1 LYPNTF
7 KEEVMQRAVVILA
20 VAVGGA
26 ALFGA
31 STPSPVSSARAAEVM
46 RLERHFDSVD
56 VELRSRDVSALN
68 ATQRANR
75 AQLVGWLRDYR
86 NAGRFPVNDKFTQP
100 TPFFRDKDGVLCAM
114 AYLIDRSGRSDIVD
128 KVAATRNNAYIRQLA
143 DDPALI
149 SWLDSWGL
157 SVAEAGRIQP
167 SYGGGGLI
175 DDDDDVVDSDV
186 ALGAI
191 GLGGASLAMTAV
203 NIVKPSTAS
212 GLVGVLAGVSAIIFG
227 AVNLDDDEYSGND
240 QVGAVTIG
248 LGALSLGAGIY
259 GYVEAQRDHHRW
271 RDRDRYDRR
280 RRGYSIKVVPD
291 LAMQRSEPRVGV
303 LVNGRF

>member
-1 LYPNTF
+1 
-7 KEEVMQRAVVILA
+7 MQRAVVILA

-56 VELRSRDVSALN
+56 VELRSRDVSALT
-68 ATQRANR
+68 AAQRLNR
-75 AQLVGWLRDYR
+75 AQLVSWLRDYR
-86 NAGRFPVNDKFTQP
+86 NADRFPVNDRFKQP

-114 AYLIDRSGRSDIVD
+114 AYLIDRSGRGDIVD

-149 SWLDSWGL
+149 SWLDTWGL

-167 SYGGGGLI
+167 SYGGDGVI

-271 RDRDRYDRR
+271 RDRNRDRYDRR

-291 LAMQRSEPRVGV
+291 VALQRSEPRVGL

>member
-1 LYPNTF
+1 M
-7 KEEVMQRAVVILA
+7 ERAVVILA
-20 VAVGGA
+20 VAVGSA

-56 VELRSRDVSALN
+56 IELRSRDVSALN

-75 AQLVGWLRDYR
+75 AQLVSWLRDYR
-86 NAGRFPVNDKFTQP
+86 NADRFPVNNRFSQA

-149 SWLDSWGL
+149 SWLNDWGL

-167 SYGGGGLI
+167 TYGGGDVI

-271 RDRDRYDRR
+271 RDRDRDRYDRR
-280 RRGYSIKVVPD
+280 RHGYSIKVVPD
-291 LAMQRSEPRVGV
+291 VALQRSEPRVGL

>member
-1 LYPNTF
+1 
-7 KEEVMQRAVVILA
+7 MQRAVVILA

-56 VELRSRDVSALN
+56 IELRSRDVSALN

-75 AQLVGWLRDYR
+75 AQLVSWLRDYR
-86 NAGRFPVNDKFTQP
+86 NADRFPVNDRFSQA

-149 SWLDSWGL
+149 SWLNDWGL

-167 SYGGGGLI
+167 TYGGGDVI

-271 RDRDRYDRR
+271 RDRDRDRYDRR
-280 RRGYSIKVVPD
+280 RHGYSIKVVPD
-291 LAMQRSEPRVGV
+291 VALQRSEPRVGL

>member
-1 LYPNTF
+1 M
-7 KEEVMQRAVVILA
+7 ERAVVILA

-56 VELRSRDVSALN
+56 TELKSRDVSALN
-68 ATQRANR
+68 AAQRANR
-75 AQLVGWLRDYR
+75 AQVVSWLRDYR
-86 NAGRFPVNDKFTQP
+86 NADRFPVNDKFAQP
-100 TPFFRDKDGVLCAM
+100 TPFFRDKNGVLCAM
-114 AYLIDRSGRSDIVD
+114 AYLIDRSGRGDIVD
-128 KVAATRNNAYIRQLA
+128 KVAATRNNAYINELA

-149 SWLDSWGL
+149 RWLDTWGL

-167 SYGGGGLI
+167 SYGGGGI
-175 DDDDDVVDSDV
+175 GGAEEEDDDEVVESDI

-191 GLGGASLAMTAV
+191 GLGGASLATTAV

-212 GLVGVLAGVSAIIFG
+212 GLLGVLAGVGSIIFG
-227 AVNLDDDEYSGND
+227 AVNLDDEEYGGND
-240 QVGAVTIG
+240 KIGAVTIG
-248 LGALSLGAGIY
+248 LGALSVGAGIY
-259 GYVEAQRDHHRW
+259 GYLEAQHHRDRW
-271 RDRDRYDRR
+271 RDRDRYDTRR
-280 RRGYSIKVVPD
+280 RRFQSIKVVPD
-291 LAMQRSEPRVGV
+291 IAVQRSEPRVGL

>member
-1 LYPNTF
+1 
-7 KEEVMQRAVVILA
+7 MQRAVVILA

-56 VELRSRDVSALN
+56 IELRSRDVSALN
-68 ATQRANR
+68 TSQRANR
-75 AQLVGWLRDYR
+75 AQLVSWLRDYR
-86 NAGRFPVNDKFTQP
+86 NGDRFPVNDRFSQP

-128 KVAATRNNAYIRQLA
+128 KVAATRNNAYIRELA
-143 DDPALI
+143 DDPALV
-149 SWLDSWGL
+149 SWLNDWGL

-167 SYGGGGLI
+167 AYNGGDVII

-191 GLGGASLAMTAV
+191 ALGGASLATTAV

-212 GLVGVLAGVSAIIFG
+212 GLLGVLAGVGSIIFG
-227 AVNLDDDEYSGND
+227 AVNLDDDEYDGNGR
-240 QVGAVTIG
+240 VGAVTIG
-248 LGALSLGAGIY
+248 LGALSVGAGIY
-259 GYVEAQRDHHRW
+259 GYLEAQHHRDRW
-271 RDRDRYDRR
+271 RERDRYDTRR
-280 RRGYSIKVVPD
+280 RRFDSIKVVPD
-291 LAMQRSEPRVGV
+291 IAVQRSEPRIGL

>member
-1 LYPNTF
+1 M
-7 KEEVMQRAVVILA
+7 ERAVVILA

-56 VELRSRDVSALN
+56 IELRSRDVSALN
-68 ATQRANR
+68 ATQLANR
-75 AQLVGWLRDYR
+75 TQLVIWLRDYR
-86 NAGRFPVNDKFTQP
+86 NADRFPVNDRFSEP

-114 AYLIDRSGRSDIVD
+114 AYLIDRSGRGDIVD

-167 SYGGGGLI
+167 SYEGGGIGGAE
-175 DDDDDVVDSDV
+175 DDDDEVVESDI

-191 GLGGASLAMTAV
+191 GLGGASLATTAV

-212 GLVGVLAGVSAIIFG
+212 GILGVLAGVGSIIFG
-227 AVNLDDDEYSGND
+227 AVNLDDEEYGGND
-240 QVGAVTIG
+240 KIGAVTIG
-248 LGALSLGAGIY
+248 LGALSVGAGIY
-259 GYVEAQRDHHRW
+259 GYLEAQHHRDRW
-271 RDRDRYDRR
+271 RNRDRDRFDTRR
-280 RRGYSIKVVPD
+280 RRGLEVKVLPD
-291 LAMQRSEPRVGV
+291 LAVQRSEPRVGL
-303 LVNGRF
+303 LVSGRF